1 MTRKLEGHKIN
12 PANDMIDI
20 LVIDQPGSGGANHAY
35 LVSGAKLLSNSSHPK
50 HGRYL
55 NAKQYL
61 DENPNPDTEI
71 ALHFRHTVNK
81 KDDLLLLFQNGPIPE
96 AGVNGLTHEVL
107 LEILIDRLSGFQAGQ
122 FACDANQLCLDHLK
136 AAQEILLNRTRER
149 MARGVEGTHQK

>member
-12 PANDMIDI
+12 PANDVIDI
-20 LVIDQPGSGGANHAY
+20 LVIDKPGSGGANHAY
-35 LVSGAKLLSNSSHPK
+35 VVTGMTGLMENASTDATLD
-50 HGRYL
+50 YL
-55 NAKQYL
+55 
-61 DENPNPDTEI
+61 EGGEI
-71 ALHFRHTVNK
+71 TRDHTIGI
-81 KDDLLLLFQNGPIPE
+81 LFQNGPIAE